1 MTTQARLSMPVEA
14 PPPPATLDTTR
25 LYQEGIV
32 AGILGAV
39 TIAVWFLLLDTLA
52 GRPLWTP
59 TVLGTVIF
67 RGGVGPGTLETL
79 PVSLE
84 MVLMFTWV
92 HGLVFVGLGGIAA
105 RLLGYVERH
114 PSSGFGV
121 LLLFVVFQFG
131 FIVVA
136 TIVAAP
142 VLRVLSSWSI
152 LVANLLAAAAMTAY
166 FRRRH
171 PGLEVRP

>member
-1 MTTQARLSMPVEA
+1 MTTHARLSIPAET
-14 PPPPATLDTTR
+14 PRPATLDATQV
-25 LYQEGIV
+25 YQEGMI
-32 AGILGAV
+32 AGVLGAL
-39 TIAVWFLLLDTLA
+39 TIALWFLLLDTLS

-59 TVLGTVIF
+59 TVLGTALF
-67 RGGVGPGTLETL
+67 RGGAELGTPGTL
-79 PVSLE
+79 PVSVE

-92 HGLVFVGLGGIAA
+92 HGLVFIALGGIAA
-105 RLLGYVERH
+105 RLLDHVERH

-136 TIVAAP
+136 TFFATPA
-142 VLRVLSSWSI
+142 LRVLSSWSI

-171 PGLEVRP
+171 PDIRVSP

>member
-1 MTTQARLSMPVEA
+1 MTTQAHLSIPVDDSRRAPLEA
-14 PPPPATLDTTR
+14 TAV
-25 LYQEGIV
+25 YQEGMIG
-32 AGILGAV
+32 GILGAL
-39 TIAVWFLLLDTLA
+39 TIALWFLLLDTLS

-59 TVLGTVIF
+59 TILGTAIF
-67 RGGVGPGTLETL
+67 RGGAGLGTPETL

-84 MVLMFTWV
+84 MVLMFTWI
-92 HGLVFVGLGGIAA
+92 HGLVFVVLGGIVA
-105 RLLGYVERH
+105 RLLDYVERH

-131 FIVVA
+131 FIVAA
-136 TIVAAP
+136 TIFAPP
-142 VLRVLSSWSI
+142 VLRALSSWSI

-171 PGLEVRP
+171 PDLRVSP